1 MKKIIIRTLIA
12 LVVVLV
18 LAVLAVGLLL
28 DKAIK
33 TGVET
38 FGPKL
43 TKVDVTLQSVSL
55 SLFSGSGTIKGLLVG
70 NPPGFKTPS
79 AIKVGAAR
87 LSLKPRS
94 LLSDKIVIKSI
105 NVQGPEITFETDL
118 KSNNLKK
125 ILANVQETTGGGA
138 QEPAKPRE
146 PAQPKEA
153 KPAKKFEVDDFVIS
167 GGKVHVSVTALGGQ
181 SATIP
186 LPDIHLQAL
195 GTGPE
200 GITPGE
206 LAKLVLEA
214 VEKGA
219 TKAAAGT
226 VSDIGKGAIYFTKD
240 PNKAGSNALDSV
252 TKGLG
257 NLLKKK

>member
-1 MKKIIIRTLIA
+1 
-12 LVVVLV
+12 
-18 LAVLAVGLLL
+18 L

-33 TGVET
+33 SGVET
-38 FGPKL
+38 FGSKL

-55 SLFSGSGTIKGLLVG
+55 SIFSGSGTIKGLLVG
-70 NPPGFKTPS
+70 NPPGFKSPS

-87 LSLKPRS
+87 LSLEPRS

-118 KSNNLKK
+118 RSNNLKK

-138 QEPAKPRE
+138 QQPAKPQE
-146 PAQPKEA
+146 PAQPKAA
-153 KPAKKFEVDDFVIS
+153 KPAKKLEVDDFVIS
-167 GGKVHVSVTALGGQ
+167 GGKVHVNVTALQGQ
-181 SATIP
+181 SATIT

-195 GTGPE
+195 GTGPD
-200 GITPGE
+200 GITPDE
-206 LAKLVLEA
+206 LAKRVLEA
-214 VEKGA
+214 IEKVA
-219 TKAAAGT
+219 TQAAAGT
-226 VSDIGKGAIYFTKD
+226 VADMGKGAIYFTKD

>member
-1 MKKIIIRTLIA
+1 MKKIIVRILIA

-33 TGVET
+33 SGVET
-38 FGPKL
+38 FGSKL

-55 SLFSGSGTIKGLLVG
+55 SIFSGSGTIKGLLVG
-70 NPPGFKTPS
+70 NPPGFKSPS
-79 AIKVGAAR
+79 AIKVGTAS
-87 LSLKPRS
+87 LSLEPRS
-94 LLSDKIVIKSI
+94 LLSDKIVVKSI

-118 KSNNLKK
+118 RSNNLKK

-138 QEPAKPRE
+138 QQPAKPQE

-153 KPAKKFEVDDFVIS
+153 KPAKKLEVDDFVIS
-167 GGKVHVSVTALGGQ
+167 GGKVHVNVTALQGQ
-181 SATIP
+181 SATIT

-195 GTGPE
+195 GTGPD
-200 GITPGE
+200 GITPDE
-206 LAKLVLEA
+206 LAKRVMEA
-214 VEKGA
+214 IEKVA
-219 TKAAAGT
+219 TQAAAGT
-226 VSDIGKGAIYFTKD
+226 VADMGKGAIYFTKD